1 MGGKE
6 VIASSP
12 LLIGELTDMVR
23 LSLRAQSLYGRK
35 IANSIKATE
44 PTFNLRCSCPPGQ
57 SCSVE
62 VNELSRR
69 QFEVI
74 VTRPA
79 PVLESGD
86 WSAMAELTGKYRRLF
101 EKRATAERIAAFV
114 SKMVGA
120 PLTNGPQEKA
130 EISPTPDI
138 FQVDS
143 AMLERVEKL
152 ILGCHMC
159 SPFAEVP
166 LFIVLDRLRN
176 AGSAKVQ
183 YILARPPHCLRCKR
197 PMTEHSLVDV
207 EAPV

>member
-1 MGGKE
+1 M
-6 VIASSP
+6 IASP
-12 LLIGELTDMVR
+12 FFLEATPPNMVR

-57 SCSVE
+57 SCSVD

-74 VTRPA
+74 VTRPG
-79 PVLESGD
+79 PVLESGG
-86 WSAMAELTGKYRRLF
+86 WSAMADLTGKYRRVF

-114 SKMVGA
+114 SQMVGA
-120 PLTNGPQEKA
+120 PLTNGPQGKA
-130 EISPTPDI
+130 EISPTPEI
-138 FQVDS
+138 VLVDS
-143 AMLERVEKL
+143 AMLEKVEKL

-166 LFIVLDRLRN
+166 LFIVLDRWRN
-176 AGSAKVQ
+176 AGNAKSQ
-183 YILARPPHCLRCKR
+183 YILERPAHCLRCKR
-197 PMTEHSLVDV
+197 PMTEHSLVDI

>member
-1 MGGKE
+1 
-6 VIASSP
+6 
-12 LLIGELTDMVR
+12 MVR
-23 LSLRAQSLYGRK
+23 LSVRAQSLYGRK

-74 VTRPA
+74 VTRPG

-86 WSAMAELTGKYRRLF
+86 WSAMAEPIGKYRRLF
-101 EKRATAERIAAFV
+101 EKRATADRIAASV
-114 SKMVGA
+114 TQMVGA
-120 PLTNGPQEKA
+120 PLTNASQGEA
-130 EISPTPDI
+130 EISPTPEI
-138 FQVDS
+138 ILVDS
-143 AMLERVEKL
+143 GILEKVEKL

-166 LFIVLDRLRN
+166 LFVVLDHLRN
-176 AGSAKVQ
+176 AGSAVVQ
-183 YILARPPHCLRCKR
+183 YILERPVQCLRCKR
-197 PMTEHSLVDV
+197 PMTEHSLVDI
-207 EAPV
+207 EEPV